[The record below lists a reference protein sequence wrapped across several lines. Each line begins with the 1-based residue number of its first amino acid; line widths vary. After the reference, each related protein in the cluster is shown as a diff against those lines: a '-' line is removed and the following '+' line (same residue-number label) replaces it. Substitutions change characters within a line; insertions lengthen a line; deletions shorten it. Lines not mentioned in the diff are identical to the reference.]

1 MRHQERI
8 YIQNE
13 NSALRNKKLPNVN
26 GSTDLYVFTNPTYS
40 LTGTSKINCG
50 CDCECPTGY
59 TATTNCTICEKITV
73 TASTFSG
80 TAVTVTTGD
89 TNANYGSFGTKFF
102 ENIDN
107 LVYPLNYSAGTIQ
120 NLRDDNGSGNT
131 VTIQQTITTDG
142 LWSNTG
148 GTTTLGRLNNVG
160 VWMSPSI
167 NNEWFGFS
175 HCLNIVSGGTYTIG
189 MGGDNLLRFK
199 LNGET
204 IVNLTASPAYNGA
217 NFKVWHMFPITLD
230 GGNNIIELEGNNLSS
245 DASFGAEIYSA
256 DVDVLS
262 GLTSTT
268 QLSAYTIFST
278 LDKIGST
285 YDLSAS
291 NGYSCPIGYS
301 LSVCSGY
308 TCVKIEKSDPQNSC
322 SGITASTHIITAS
335 TQTIP
340 LTFNFTAN
348 TESFTEANAS
358 FKYGVYKYDRTV
370 SGFTDNPVFTSDLIP
385 YSDFSATSAT
395 TQYLLASDLSLDGDY
410 IVKGFYTY
418 QPQTEFIKKLGN
430 RIDTSN
436 YVFGG
441 EYGVYN
447 KDLDYYFIAFKEAE
461 TPKINYSPSNVQYI
475 NKLIQQVILPD
486 AGVKTITISNNISGQ
501 FILTLNG
508 LALAPTYDY
517 TFTGNVITLNSE
529 TVYDDV
535 ITVIYT
541 TFGGNNLICDNISI
555 DSAIVSG
562 TTDNQGSNLSY
573 YNTTTGKYE
582 VYTSVTPAT
591 YNDIIL
597 MLNGVTLANGIDYYP
612 SISNPKRIILN
623 GDIMIGDIIT
633 IAFFP
638 VTSVVNGLNVSQ
650 PVISW
655 NIDTTPELVNGYFT
669 LEVSTGDTF
678 SNYYYTGNTLYSLDG
693 NVYSQSFVATGNTG
707 DKLYYRVKNTKNYVN
722 MCGNEITSTAYSEI
736 IPITIQ
742 NNAINSY

>member
-80 TAVTVTTGD
+80 TAVTVTAGD
-89 TNANYGSFGTKFF
+89 TNGNYSLYGARFF
-102 ENIDN
+102 QNVDD
-107 LVYPLNYSAGTIQ
+107 LVYPLNYSGTPTGVLVD
-120 NLRDDNGSGNT
+120 NNGSGT
-131 VTIQQTITTDG
+131 PVTIQTTVNNNT
-142 LWSNTG
+142 LWASS
-148 GTTTLGRLNNVG
+148 GTTTYGRLNNVG
-160 VWMSPSI
+160 IWMSPNI
-167 NNEWFGFS
+167 NDVWFGFS
-175 HCLNIVSGGTYTIG
+175 HCLNIVSAGTYCIG
-189 MGGDNLLRFK
+189 ISGDNDVRFK
-199 LNGET
+199 LNGE
-204 IVNLTASPAYNGA
+204 IILNLDNSSSISNYR
-217 NFKVWHMFPITLD
+217 VWHVLPITLEA
-230 GGNNIIELEGNNLSS
+230 GNNIIELEGLNDFSV
-245 DASFGAEIYSA
+245 AAFGAEIYSA

-262 GLTSTT
+262 GLTTT
-268 QLSAYTIFST
+268 AQLSAYTIFST
-278 LDKIGST
+278 LDKVGST
-285 YDLSAS
+285 YDLSAT
-291 NGYSCPIGYS
+291 NGYSCPSGYS

-308 TCVKIEKSDPQNSC
+308 TCVKIEKSQPQNSC
-322 SGITASTHIITAS
+322 SGITASTYIITAS

-358 FKYGVYKYDRTV
+358 FKYGVYKYDTTV
-370 SGFTDNPVFTSDLIP
+370 SGFTNNPVFTSDLIP

-517 TFTGNVITLNSE
+517 TFTGNVVTLNSE